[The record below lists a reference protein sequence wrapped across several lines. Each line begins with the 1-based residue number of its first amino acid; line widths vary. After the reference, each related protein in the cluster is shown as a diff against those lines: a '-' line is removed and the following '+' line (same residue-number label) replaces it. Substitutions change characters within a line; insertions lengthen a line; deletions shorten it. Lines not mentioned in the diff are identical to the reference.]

1 MFFIVLHSV
10 LVHLLSLSLAFK
22 KKKNEKRF
30 MKKNKKNKNKKK
42 SKKKHTIEI
51 TKVLTNERG
60 NGF

>member
-22 KKKNEKRF
+22 KKNEKRF
-30 MKKNKKNKNKKK
+30 MKKTKKQKQKK